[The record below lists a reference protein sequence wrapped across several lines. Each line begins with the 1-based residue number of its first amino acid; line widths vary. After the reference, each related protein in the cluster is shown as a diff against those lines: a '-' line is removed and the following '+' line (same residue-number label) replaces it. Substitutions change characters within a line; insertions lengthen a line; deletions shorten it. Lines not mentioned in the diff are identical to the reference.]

1 MVNPISGMPPI
12 DPGSF
17 QRQIQKPAAPQA
29 GAPDSTQAS
38 PFLDTLKKTIDQAQQ
53 IQTEADKQVSNLVSG
68 KGEDIHS
75 AMIAVEKA
83 DLSFQLIMQV
93 RNKIVQAYKEV
104 SQMQF

>member
-1 MVNPISGMPPI
+1 MVNPISGIPPI

-17 QRQIQKPAAPQA
+17 QRQVQRPATGEAS
-29 GAPDSTQAS
+29 APDAAQAS

-53 IQTEADKQVSNLVSG
+53 IQTEADKQVSKLVTG
-68 KGEDIHS
+68 QGEDVHS

-93 RNKIVQAYKEV
+93 RNKIVQAYREV